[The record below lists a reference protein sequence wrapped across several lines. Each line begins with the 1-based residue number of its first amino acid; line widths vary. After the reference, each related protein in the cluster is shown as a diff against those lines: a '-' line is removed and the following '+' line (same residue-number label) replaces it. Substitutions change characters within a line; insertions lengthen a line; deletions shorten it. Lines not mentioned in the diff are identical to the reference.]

1 MHSSIWT
8 YAANLPVLSCLFRN
22 VWSIGILTNQTIQR
36 EKRFGVDET
45 ELDLFVTSWC
55 MTSVLRPCSPTYWS
69 WLAGGMGSQVLTHI
83 HWGYLRII
91 RLQPVGLKLTWKACW
106 SQARCEAQP
115 CHSWVAGPRLEGRL
129 ETASKVR
136 FGMSREEITD
146 TVTPLRT
153 CVTYVG

>member
-1 MHSSIWT
+1 
-8 YAANLPVLSCLFRN
+8 
-22 VWSIGILTNQTIQR
+22 
-36 EKRFGVDET
+36 
-45 ELDLFVTSWC
+45 
-55 MTSVLRPCSPTYWS
+55 
-69 WLAGGMGSQVLTHI
+69 MGSQVLTHI

-136 FGMSREEITD
+136 FGMSREEGLTQWHSYEHVLLMSDNMITLKASKL
-146 TVTPLRT
+146 TPNSLPRHST
-153 CVTYVG
+153 SFASALEEPPLNVPLSQEGSIVWVKGWKGKWLVMLLQNLPWILW